1 MEELKNTSSFIEQ
14 AKLTMQT
21 GMRIKEEDTVQKQ
34 NVYACTDQF
43 FTKHIK
49 HEKNYVRSNVQE
61 GKIH

>member
-1 MEELKNTSSFIEQ
+1 MKELKNTSSFIDQ

-34 NVYACTDQF
+34 NVYACTAHF

-49 HEKNYVRSNVQE
+49 QEKNYVRSNVQE
-61 GKIH
+61 GNIH